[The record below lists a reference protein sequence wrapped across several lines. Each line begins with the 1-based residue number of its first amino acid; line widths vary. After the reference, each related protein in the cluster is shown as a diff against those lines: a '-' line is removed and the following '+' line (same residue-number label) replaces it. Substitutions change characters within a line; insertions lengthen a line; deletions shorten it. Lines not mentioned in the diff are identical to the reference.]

1 MINKKDFEDDN
12 RTIADMSMIE
22 KPTVAGMIFGRRFDA
37 KKKSRSSIPLEGKVS
52 AEMLTDE
59 VSVDKDTRRAMVGGA
74 MKASLLIGLVYLVAF
89 GIAIGIMVLIWV
101 H

>member
-37 KKKSRSSIPLEGKVS
+37 KKKRLPLEGKLS
-52 AEMLTDE
+52 AEPTDE
-59 VSVDKDTRRAMVGGA
+59 VSVDPDTRRAMVGGA

-89 GIAIGIMVLIWV
+89 GIAIVIMVLIWV